1 MRDVFRPC
9 YQLEQL
15 FVRGVANV
23 RHCILCIARDAEL
36 IGGAFRGTATRNH
49 STKISSQR
57 RRFIQWP
64 EKNWGQF
71 PVRVRVAK
79 SNIPIFIWVF
89 TVNWQVDPN
98 PKFHDVSKTL
108 EIHYSYLFFLFFFLS
123 KERVFCQKRKPKK
136 SICQKQI
143 IDRNQS
149 CYWPISTIVVRLI
162 CKELNYCFIFCRY
175 KWRQRIDGIVLIKMS
190 RNESVKRY
198 W

>member
-1 MRDVFRPC
+1 MHRDPRRQHDTVLHVDRTVGKGCYQQLVPAGPEQKYLILQRQRRKMRDVFRPC

-79 SNIPIFIWVF
+79 SNIPIFI
-89 TVNWQVDPN
+89 
-98 PKFHDVSKTL
+98 
-108 EIHYSYLFFLFFFLS
+108 
-123 KERVFCQKRKPKK
+123 
-136 SICQKQI
+136 
-143 IDRNQS
+143 
-149 CYWPISTIVVRLI
+149 
-162 CKELNYCFIFCRY
+162 
-175 KWRQRIDGIVLIKMS
+175 
-190 RNESVKRY
+190 
-198 W
+198 